1 MADVLSAVPDGQRL
15 SDWIEQAPIGRT
27 ATYAL
32 LQALAIEPGK
42 ARLQGVARPV
52 AMLTTEQI
60 TQLDAAVDRLQQ
72 GESISQLAGEPAAS
86 AIIHEHSRML
96 TPAGLEVALESLAS
110 ALQALAAPVAPAG
123 LETALESL
131 AGALQALAP
140 PVIPT
145 PLARARALRDAAAE
159 GLLLTTDELAQ
170 ITGLPLAE
178 LEVRRSGDRLQGYR
192 LKKVGKKPGLVW
204 RLEALADPVREQP

>member
-1 MADVLSAVPDGQRL
+1 MADVLSAEPDGQRL

-60 TQLDAAVDRLQQ
+60 AQLDAAVDRLQQ
-72 GESISQLAGEPAAS
+72 GESIAQLAGEPPAS
-86 AIIHEHSRML
+86 AIIQEHSRML
-96 TPAGLEVALESLAS
+96 T
-110 ALQALAAPVAPAG
+110 PAG

-131 AGALQALAP
+131 AGALQALTP
-140 PVIPT
+140 PVFPA

-159 GLLLTTDELAQ
+159 GLLLTSDELAQ

-204 RLEALADPVREQP
+204 RLEALGDPCSQMP